1 MLALGRSIRVDKD
14 VEEKLGKLKDVEV
27 SAKRVFTGGPAYAI
41 GAVGLLMSVFH
52 IYILFFR
59 ATDPWIFRSLHVV
72 FGGIL
77 LFAIVPGWKGASRTN
92 LHVVDYLFI
101 MALIAPVVYIFS
113 DLEDIIFRMGVDPNS
128 LDIFF
133 SVVFILVIFEMT
145 RRTTGLSLVITVL
158 CFVFYGYLGKYLPGI
173 LEHRGYS
180 WGRLL
185 TYVFSLD
192 GILGIPIFS
201 SATYIF
207 LFIIFGAFLEGSGAT
222 TFFIDFARSVAGSR
236 RGGPGKISIVSS
248 AMIGT
253 VSGSSV
259 ANVVIDGVFN
269 IPLMKASGFKS
280 TVAGAIEA
288 MNSTAGQI
296 VPPVMG
302 TAAFIMAE
310 ILGVSYAKVCLAAI
324 IPSLLYYC
332 AAYWMID
339 FYSARNG
346 LVGIPKSDLPR
357 FSELMVKKGYLLLP
371 LILLIYLLMALQ
383 LSPFRAVMWSTLL
396 LIGLSLFRK
405 ETRLGV
411 EKIFKIL
418 SFGPLGMVEIVSTCA
433 AAGVIIGVISLT
445 GLGMRFAMIVIGY
458 SQGSLLLA
466 LFLTMLITLIL
477 GMGLPTTAAYAISA
491 SILAP
496 ALIKLNVPPLA
507 AHMFVF
513 YYACLSALTPP
524 VAVAAY
530 AAGAIAK
537 APVWNVGWVSVKF
550 AIAGFIIPY
559 MFVYGPSL
567 LLMGG
572 SVLEIILAFITALLG
587 TLFLAGGVQGW
598 FFKTG
603 NLGYIQR
610 GFLLAGAL
618 LLLKPGWM
626 TDIAGVLILVI
637 LLLVHRRKKA
647 NSPSLGSAS

>member
-1 MLALGRSIRVDKD
+1 MDKEI
-14 VEEKLGKLKDVEV
+14 EEKLGKLKDVEV
-27 SAKRVFTGGPAYAI
+27 SSKRIFTGGLAYAI
-41 GAVGLLMSVFH
+41 GGIGLLMSFFH

-77 LFAIVPGWKGASRTN
+77 LFAIVPGWKGAPRAY
-92 LHVVDYLFI
+92 LHFVDYLFI
-101 MALIAPVVYIFS
+101 AALIAPVVYIFS
-113 DLEDIIFRMGVDPNS
+113 DLEGIIFRMGVDPNS

-158 CFVFYGYLGKYLPGI
+158 CFVFYGYFGKYLPGV
-173 LEHRGYS
+173 LEHHGYS
-180 WGRLL
+180 WGRIL

-222 TFFIDFARSVAGSR
+222 LFFVDFARSLAGSR

-269 IPLMKASGFKS
+269 IPLMKASGFKA

-310 ILGVSYAKVCLAAI
+310 ILGVPYSKVCVAAI
-324 IPSLLYYC
+324 VPSILYYV

-339 FYSARNG
+339 FYSAKKG
-346 LVGIPKSDLPR
+346 LVGVPKSELPR
-357 FSELMVKKGYLLLP
+357 FSGLIVKKGYLLLP
-371 LILLIYLLMALQ
+371 LVLLIYLLMALQ

-396 LIGLSLFRK
+396 LIGLSLFKK
-405 ETRLGV
+405 ETRLGLI
-411 EKIFKIL
+411 KILKIL
-418 SFGPLGMVEIVSTCA
+418 SFGPQGMIEIVSTCA
-433 AAGVIIGVISLT
+433 AAGIIIGVISLT
-445 GLGMRFAMIVIGY
+445 GLGMRFAMIVINY
-458 SQGSLLLA
+458 SHGSLLLA

-496 ALIKLNVPPLA
+496 ALIKLNVPPMA

-513 YYACLSALTPP
+513 YFACLSALTPP
-524 VAVAAY
+524 VCVAAY

-537 APVWNVGWVSVKF
+537 APVWNVGWASVKF

-559 MFVYGPSL
+559 MFVYGPPL

-572 SVLEIILAFITALLG
+572 NAPEMILAFITAVLG
-587 TLFLAGGVQGW
+587 TLLLAGGVQGW

-610 GFLLAGAL
+610 GFLLVGSL
-618 LLLKPGWM
+618 LLLKPGWI
-626 TDIAGVLILVI
+626 TDIAGVLIL
-637 LLLVHRRKKA
+637 LVVLFLHRKKR
-647 NSPSLGSAS
+647 SDSVS

>member
-1 MLALGRSIRVDKD
+1 MLR
-14 VEEKLGKLKDVEV
+14 EKLEKLKDVEV
-27 SAKRVFTGGPAYAI
+27 SSKRTFKGGFAYAI
-41 GAVGLLMSVFH
+41 GGVGLLMTLFH

-77 LFAIVPGWKGASRTN
+77 LFAMVPGWKGAPQN
-92 LHVVDYLFI
+92 HLHFVDYLFI
-101 MALIAPVVYIFS
+101 AALIAPVVYIFS
-113 DLEDIIFRMGVDPNS
+113 DLEGIIFRMGVDPNS
-128 LDIFF
+128 LDIL
-133 SVVFILVIFEMT
+133 SAVVFILVIFEMT
-145 RRTTGLSLVITVL
+145 RRTTGISLVITVL
-158 CFVFYGYLGKYLPGI
+158 CFVFYGYFGKYLPGI
-173 LEHRGYS
+173 LEHRGYG

-192 GILGIPIFS
+192 GILGIPVFS

-222 TFFIDFARSVAGSR
+222 LFFVDFARSVAGSR

-269 IPLMKASGFKS
+269 IPLMKASGFKG

-310 ILGVSYAKVCLAAI
+310 ILGVPYSKVCVAAI
-324 IPSLLYYC
+324 VPSILYYC

-339 FYSARNG
+339 FYSAKNG
-346 LVGIPKSDLPR
+346 LVGIPKSELPR
-357 FSELMVKKGYLLLP
+357 FSELIVKKGYLLLP
-371 LILLIYLLMALQ
+371 LVLLIYLLMALQ
-383 LSPFRAVMWSTLL
+383 LSPFRAVMWSTIV

-405 ETRLGV
+405 ETRLGLI
-411 EKIFKIL
+411 KILKIL
-418 SFGPLGMVEIVSTCA
+418 SFGPQGMIEIVSTCA
-433 AAGVIIGVISLT
+433 AAGIIIGVISLT

-458 SQGSLLLA
+458 SHGSLLLA

-477 GMGLPTTAAYAISA
+477 GMGLPTTASYAISA

-496 ALIKLNVPPLA
+496 ALIKLNVPPMA

-524 VAVAAY
+524 VCVAAY

-537 APVWNVGWVSVKF
+537 APVWNVGWVAAKF

-559 MFVYGPSL
+559 MFVYGPVL

-572 SVLEIILAFITALLG
+572 NVLEIILALLTALVG
-587 TLFLAGGVQGW
+587 TLMLAGAVQGW
-598 FFKTG
+598 FFKAG
-603 NLGYIQR
+603 NLNTFYRVI
-610 GFLLAGAL
+610 LLAGSL

-626 TDIAGVLILVI
+626 TDLAGALILLIV
-637 LLLVHRRKKA
+637 LFLHRKKR
-647 NSPSLGSAS
+647 SSSVS